1 MIDPNL
7 EAALSRLPWALLLNA
22 ALAAAA
28 YSVRTVRIGGA
39 LAGTLLGTCVL
50 GFAGWGPFALL
61 AVFFVLGST
70 LTRWGWTTKERRGV
84 AEGHRGAR
92 GALQVLANGAPAA
105 ALSVLYSATGGA
117 PALMVALAGSLA
129 AASAD
134 TASSELGQV
143 YGRRPLSLAGLKRVP
158 VGTPGAISSAGTV
171 AGALAGLLIGVV
183 ATAAGVI
190 SLKAIP
196 VVAVSAILAATCES
210 TLAAA
215 TGGSA
220 GHHVLNLIN
229 SCVGALCAMAF
240 WVLLY

>member
-1 MIDPNL
+1 M
-7 EAALSRLPWALLLNA
+7 EAALSRLPWALFLNG

-39 LAGTLLGTCVL
+39 LAGALLGTCVL
-50 GFAGWGPFALL
+50 AFAGWGPFALL
-61 AVFFVLGST
+61 AVFFLLGST
-70 LTRWGWTTKERRGV
+70 LTRWGWAAKERSGV

-105 ALSVLYSATGGA
+105 ALSVLYSATSGA

-158 VGTPGAISSAGTV
+158 VGTPGAISGAGTA

-190 SLKAIP
+190 SLEAIP

-210 TLAAA
+210 LLAAA

-240 WVLLY
+240 WILLY

>member
-158 VGTPGAISSAGTV
+158 VGTPGAISGAGTA

>member
-1 MIDPNL
+1 M
-7 EAALSRLPWALLLNA
+7 EAALSRLPWAVFLTA
-22 ALAAAA
+22 ALAAVA
-28 YSVRTVRIGGA
+28 YWVRTGRIGGA
-39 LAGTLLGTCVL
+39 LAGILLGTCVL
-50 GFAGWGPFALL
+50 AFAGWGAFALL
-61 AVFFVLGST
+61 AAFFVLGSL
-70 LTRWGWTTKERRGV
+70 LTRWGWTAKEGRGV
-84 AEGHRGAR
+84 AEEHGGAR

-105 ALSVLYSATGGA
+105 ALSVMYGAVGGA

-143 YGRRPLSLAGLKRVP
+143 YGRRPVTLAGLKRVP
-158 VGTPGAISSAGTV
+158 VGTPGAVSGEGTA
-171 AGALAGLLIGVV
+171 AGASAGLLIGVV
-183 ATAAGVI
+183 AAAVGVI
-190 SLKAIP
+190 SLKAVP

-220 GHHVLNLIN
+220 GHNVLNLIN

-240 WVLLY
+240 WILLY